1 VKFARANSPS
11 LKKLI
16 FRMADRGKSIKKQR
30 IRPMKMVT
38 VGTTKRSISI
48 RAAETWYCKVVSVVD
63 EEVVIFLSWPVEPVE
78 PVGPVKKGKCLI
90 LFFNKTTRKRANG
103 QQDRALNL
111 F

>member
-1 VKFARANSPS
+1 
-11 LKKLI
+11 
-16 FRMADRGKSIKKQR
+16 
-30 IRPMKMVT
+30 MVT

-103 QQDRALNL
+103 QQDRAPNL